1 MNPLKPQFVTLEGVE
16 GAGKTTQKLA
26 LCAFLDAHGIDYVET
41 REPGG
46 TVYAER
52 VRELLLAHSDEPV
65 AAKTELLLM
74 FAARAQHLA
83 QLIRPALSRGVWVI
97 CDRFTDATY
106 AYQGGGRQLPMQWIR
121 DLESLVHGDLRPD
134 TTLIFDVSIEVGL
147 ARAGQRG
154 SLDRIESEA
163 AEFFQRVRATYHAIA
178 TMDSDRVLLI
188 DAEADAATVTQSMLA
203 RLSAR
208 WGLQCNPG

>member
-1 MNPLKPQFVTLEGVE
+1 MNRLKPQFVTLEGVE

-26 LCAFLDAHGIDYVET
+26 LCAFLNAHGIDYVET

-52 VRELLLAHSDEPV
+52 VRELLLTHSDEPV
-65 AAKTELLLM
+65 SAMTELLLM

-83 QLIRPALSRGVWVI
+83 QKIRPALDRGQWVI

-121 DLESLVHGDLRPD
+121 DLESLVHADIRPD
-134 TTLIFDVSIEVGL
+134 TTLIFDVSVEVGL

-154 SLDRIESEA
+154 TLDRIESEEIA
-163 AEFFQRVRATYHAIA
+163 FFQRVRSTYHEIA
-178 TMDSDRVLLI
+178 KMHPKRVLLI
-188 DAEADAATVTQSMLA
+188 NAEADAASVTEAMLGK
-203 RLSAR
+203 LSVR
-208 WGLQCNPG
+208 WGLPCNPG